1 MMFLYPL
8 PSPFPISQ
16 SFGANPGAYDR
27 FKLKG
32 HNGIDFAA
40 PTGTPVLAAADGWV
54 ERAQSDP
61 EGYGLYVQIRH
72 PGECSPVIFVFRT
85 VYGHLS
91 RIDVHPETAV
101 KAGQVIGLSG
111 STGNSTGPHLH
122 FEIRVIGQSSN
133 GYGGAVNPIGRI
145 EGVPPSLPSSLPSPL
160 ACPRFLRVGEG
171 PGERILPPNTLRVIT
186 PKLNLRLAPGLD
198 QPIVGGLLSGVTLVR
213 APGPSSQLDNAEWIP
228 VILWLA
234 KSYQGQPLAE
244 EGSHPTA

>member
-122 FEIRVIGQSSN
+122 FESRQPHRSHRGRAPLSPLLSPLPTCLPPLFE
-133 GYGGAVNPIGRI
+133 GWGGAG
-145 EGVPPSLPSSLPSPL
+145 
-160 ACPRFLRVGEG
+160 GE
-171 PGERILPPNTLRVIT
+171 
-186 PKLNLRLAPGLD
+186 D
-198 QPIVGGLLSGVTLVR
+198 
-213 APGPSSQLDNAEWIP
+213 PSSQHTP
-228 VILWLA
+228 CHHP
-234 KSYQGQPLAE
+234 QTQPPPCPRPRPAHRRRSSFRRNP
-244 EGSHPTA
+244 GPRPWSIFSAR